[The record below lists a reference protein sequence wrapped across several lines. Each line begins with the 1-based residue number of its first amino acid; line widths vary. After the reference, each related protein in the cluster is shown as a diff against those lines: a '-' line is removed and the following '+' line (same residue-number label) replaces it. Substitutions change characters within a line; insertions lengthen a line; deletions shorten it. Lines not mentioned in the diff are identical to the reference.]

1 MTLTR
6 TTMALCLSPTL
17 LMAETPKVVTDFA
30 PIHSLAAQVM
40 DGVGE
45 PELLLPQGADPHGF
59 QMRPSQMRS
68 LSDADLLIWVG
79 PALTPW
85 LERAV
90 EGASLG
96 HSMALLSEAGTVLRE
111 GGHDHGHDDHESHED
126 EMHEDHDHD
135 DHDHDEHDDHA
146 DHNDE
151 AHDAHD
157 DHDHDHDDHGHEEDH
172 DHAAH
177 VEGVDEHAWL
187 SPLNAQVW
195 LEAIAEELSEL
206 DPANAERYHANAHA
220 AQEKIA
226 ALDARIKARL
236 EPVHEKGFVLF
247 HDAFGYFTDHYD
259 LNSLGAIR
267 ETDAAP
273 PSAAQLAEIAE
284 QIEHGE
290 VSCIFSE
297 PERGVSQ
304 VLDLAK
310 TAGAGTGVLDPSGS
324 TIEIDPMLYE
334 NLMWSTAET
343 IATCLEGK

>member
-17 LMAETPKVVTDFA
+17 LMAETPNVVTDFA

-111 GGHDHGHDDHESHED
+111 GGHDHGHDDHA
-126 EMHEDHDHD
+126 DHD
-135 DHDHDEHDDHA
+135 DEK
-146 DHNDE
+146 
-151 AHDAHD
+151 HDAHD
-157 DHDHDHDDHGHEEDH
+157 DQDHDHDDHGHEEDH

-206 DPANAERYHANAHA
+206 DPANADRYHENAHA

-226 ALDARIKARL
+226 ALNARIKARL

-273 PSAAQLAEIAE
+273 PSAAKLAEIAK
-284 QIEHGE
+284 QIEYGE

-297 PERGVSQ
+297 PERGMSQ
-304 VLDLAK
+304 VLDLAR

-324 TIEIDPMLYE
+324 MIEIGPMLYE